1 MKKAFS
7 LCIVVITLACVMV
20 GCASVGKVDKDGNL
34 VIRDGVTSIE
44 NYQFHNKKIRSV
56 TIPDSVTSIGKYA
69 FASNQLISVTIG
81 NNVTSIGD
89 GAFANNQLT
98 SVTIPN
104 SVTSIGEGAFA
115 SNQLTSVT
123 IGNSVTSIGY
133 QAFYHN
139 QLTSVTIPDSVTQI
153 GYYAFGDNPLTSEPI
168 TLKQRQQQEEQ
179 TRQQAERDQAK
190 KAEQVKLAELYRQA
204 GNNLGN
210 LRNTTKRYGRIVI
223 GNHYLTTTYD
233 FGDGQ
238 YIEQSIFEDGGKW
251 SQTSGT
257 FRVNGNTVI
266 LLSSEGEY
274 IIGTIVGNTLQIGGN
289 IYR

>member
-7 LCIVVITLACVMV
+7 LCIVVITLACVII
-20 GCASVGKVDKDGNL
+20 GCATSTEKSKEIKKGMSKNEVLKIMGKPKDVQKNDYGDEAWLYFFIGGYRAFSTVIWFFQENVEL
-34 VIRDGVTSIE
+34 VTE
-44 NYQFHNKKIRSV
+44 Y
-56 TIPDSVTSIGKYA
+56 DSVTETGEYKKIDW
-69 FASNQLISVTIG
+69 SNSPRSLEEKK
-81 NNVTSIGD
+81 
-89 GAFANNQLT
+89 L
-98 SVTIPN
+98 
-104 SVTSIGEGAFA
+104 
-115 SNQLTSVT
+115 
-123 IGNSVTSIGY
+123 Y
-133 QAFYHN
+133 
-139 QLTSVTIPDSVTQI
+139 
-153 GYYAFGDNPLTSEPI
+153 
-168 TLKQRQQQEEQ
+168 EEQ
-179 TRQQAERDQAK
+179 KRAEREQAETRQKAERDQAK

-210 LRNTTKRYGRIVI
+210 LRNTTKRYRRIVI
-223 GNHYLTTTYD
+223 GGHYLTTTYD

-274 IIGTIVGNTLQIGGN
+274 IIGTIVGNTLQIDGN